1 MQCSLALEM
10 QTHHFPTERT
20 TIAYILTLLTGRVLQ
35 WAESLWHQNGPATQT
50 LGAFYINFR
59 EVFGRP
65 TGDASIGEQLY
76 YLKQG
81 QKSIQEYTRHF
92 RTLAAS
98 SGWNEHSLLTTYRQG
113 LEPSLRLHLSAYDD
127 TMGLER
133 FLQLSIRVAN
143 RIQGCMEEQLFFSA
157 SQNIPALQ
165 NPNPCRSTVPVSPRL
180 NVDAG

>member
-10 QTHHFPTERT
+10 QAHRFATERT

-35 WAESLWHQNGPATQT
+35 WVESLWHQNGPATQT

-65 TGDASIGEQLY
+65 AGDASIGEQLY

-143 RIQGCMEEQLFFSA
+143 PMQIDSARLTSAERRRRLTQGLCLYCGQDGHV
-157 SQNIPALQ
+157 IRTCPTR
-165 NPNPCRSTVPVSPRL
+165 PP
-180 NVDAG
+180 